1 MAIVINGKELEGDFY
16 DADFMDRYESAMI
29 RMKDRAEAGKNQHY
43 KKVGDAMRAQIQVV
57 RECVDEIFG
66 HGTADDIF
74 GPDNHNLKDHLQA
87 IADLADCARQY
98 RKDQNDFLNRYTQRN
113 TVPYRPDWKRKK

>member
-29 RMKDRAEAGKNQHY
+29 HMKDRAEAGKNQHY

-66 HGTADDIF
+66 RGTADDIF

-87 IADLADCARQY
+87 IADLADCARKY
-98 RKDQNDFLNRYTQRN
+98 RKDKNDFLDRYTQRN
-113 TVPYRPDWKRKK
+113 TVPYRPDWKHKK